1 MPPSYRKP
9 TATPNFARA
18 ILVGES
24 NPYSRNPDDALL
36 PYPAQSAGARL
47 RGLLGWTEDEYLE
60 SFWRVNLIRGRCW
73 HQAEAEQ
80 VAAKLVIDALRHDL
94 DVVML
99 GARVAAAFSKPPLE
113 PWARDGNLVRVPHPS
128 GRCREWYKPG
138 ARERLR
144 RLMGRYLV
152 PCYGIPHARWAQ

>member
-47 RGLLGWTEDEYLE
+47 RGLLGWSEDEYLA
-60 SFWRVNLIRGRCW
+60 SFWRSNLASGRGW
-73 HQAEAEQ
+73 DQHEAEKAAANL
-80 VAAKLVIDALRHDL
+80 VAEALRHDL

-99 GARVAAAFSKPPLE
+99 GARVASAFSKPPLDA
-113 PWARDGNLVRVPHPS
+113 WARDGNLVRVPHPS
-128 GRCREWYKPG
+128 GRCREWSRPG

-144 RLMGRYLV
+144 RLMERYRA
-152 PCYGIPHARWAQ
+152 PSYGTPTTGWGS